1 MCIYKQKRMKR
12 LMMFALL
19 MHLLLGNVQAS
30 ALAEKTDGKEEKQ
43 FARPSSITTA
53 LQKMENR
60 MLVSHSFDK
69 GYTVNDK
76 FFALWLL
83 QG

>member
-1 MCIYKQKRMKR
+1 MKR

-30 ALAEKTDGKEEKQ
+30 ALAEKTDRKEEKQ

-60 MLVSHSFDK
+60 MLVSHRFDK